1 MTDTAMAGYVKADY
15 VPQKGGRPGKN
26 PNYLAFMVANFPT
39 VDKAILGLQK
49 LKEELPHGLHIR
61 LKLIANPFRSTFQT
75 RHWSLTFAVSD

>member
-1 MTDTAMAGYVKADY
+1 MTDTAMAGYVKPDY
-15 VPQKGGRPGKN
+15 VPQKGDRPGKN
-26 PNYLAFMVANFPT
+26 PKYLAFMVANFPT

-75 RHWSLTFAVSD
+75 RHWSLTFGVSD